1 MTEQPAR
8 STPAETEEARCDRLL
23 AGLQAE
29 LTPDQYER
37 VVQAVQAMDTSASD
51 SLTDELHALVEGI
64 AAHFGPLAPLVRAVA
79 HHVHAPRDEQCRD
92 NCSHPWPMCGAHY
105 WPEASD

>member
-1 MTEQPAR
+1 MPEQSPLSR
-8 STPAETEEARCDRLL
+8 QAETDQARYDRLL

-37 VVQAVQAMDTSASD
+37 VAQAVLAADSIASD
-51 SLTDELHALVEGI
+51 SLTDEMHALVEGI

-92 NCSHPWPMCGAHY
+92 NCTHPWPTCGAHY
-105 WPEASD
+105 WSGASD

>member
-8 STPAETEEARCDRLL
+8 STQPEAEEARCDRLL
-23 AGLQAE
+23 AGLRAE
-29 LTPDQYER
+29 LTPDQYDR
-37 VVQAVQAMDTSASD
+37 VVQAVQAMDSSASD

-92 NCSHPWPMCGAHY
+92 NCSHPWPQCGAHY
-105 WPEASD
+105 RPEASD